1 MRTLLPNIVEI
12 RKKKNF
18 VLLFLLY
25 FFNENIGIKITIIIR
40 LRSRTKKECKQLKIG
55 IGTMSE

>member
-18 VLLFLLY
+18 VLLY
-25 FFNENIGIKITIIIR
+25 FFNENIGIKITIIIRR

-55 IGTMSE
+55 IGTM

>member
-55 IGTMSE
+55 IGTM

>member
-40 LRSRTKKECKQLKIG
+40 RLRSRTKKECKQLKIG
-55 IGTMSE
+55 IGTM